1 MHGYLLEE
9 DHRTFDH
16 QFFSIQKREA
26 ESIDPQ
32 QRLLLETVYEG
43 IEAAGYSIDQ
53 LRGSQT
59 AVFVGMMNSDYQL
72 EHKRNIV
79 IKAYENFSALY
90 KTLVPEVEPTLPSP
104 IQYGYR
110 TKLTPHFDGPPG
122 SRTRTSNAAGAV

>member
-1 MHGYLLEE
+1 MLTVTPQATNAVHGYLLEE

-43 IEAAGYSIDQ
+43 VEAAGYSIEQ

-59 AVFVGMMNSDYQL
+59 AVFVGM
-72 EHKRNIV
+72 R
-79 IKAYENFSALY
+79 
-90 KTLVPEVEPTLPSP
+90 PPPSP
-104 IQYGYR
+104 GVV
-110 TKLTPHFDGPPG
+110 G
-122 SRTRTSNAAGAV
+122 